1 MELNGDGRDGIR
13 LRPVEGVL
21 LRRARQF
28 LSVGA
33 SPSAPLI
40 AHVCQLPDPPPA
52 VAEHLAVTLFA
63 GCDDVRRLADG
74 RWELRTTP
82 SLVREEPAHLAPR
95 MSATSSLVR
104 DEPAHLAP
112 RTSATPSLVR
122 EEPATPAGG
131 PHVTTRRPRT
141 SSARGSIVSAADAQP
156 LSEQSWLVVD
166 VETTGTSPN
175 SGDRVTE
182 VAAVLVR
189 GGTVEPV
196 FQSLVNPERSIP
208 TFVSGLTGIT
218 HAMVRNAPTFREI
231 APTLAEVMRGH
242 VFVAHN
248 VMFDWRFLSAEFA
261 RCTGEILDGRR
272 LCTVRLARRLL
283 PQLPRRSLDHV
294 ADYYGVDIADRHRA
308 AGDALATAHV
318 LLGLL
323 RDAESRD
330 VTTWGALEALTRKGT
345 GAARRARRT
354 ALPHPVNKDT
364 TA

>member
-1 MELNGDGRDGIR
+1 MNDAQRDGIR
-13 LRPVEGVL
+13 LRPEEGVL
-21 LRRARQF
+21 MQRARQF
-28 LSVGA
+28 LRTGA

-52 VAEHLAVTLFA
+52 VAEHLAVTLLA

-74 RWELRTTP
+74 RWELRAAP
-82 SLVREEPAHLAPR
+82 ALVREEPSPLSP
-95 MSATSSLVR
+95 STT
-104 DEPAHLAP
+104 E
-112 RTSATPSLVR
+112 TPSLAR
-122 EEPATPAGG
+122 EELPPPFGQ
-131 PHVTTRRPRT
+131 PHVTTRRPRIGST
-141 SSARGSIVSAADAQP
+141 RGSIESTADAQP
-156 LSEQSWLVVD
+156 LCEQSWLVVD

-175 SGDRVTE
+175 GGDRVTE

-189 GGTVEPV
+189 GGKVEPV
-196 FQSLVNPERSIP
+196 FQSLVNPERAIP
-208 TFVSGLTGIT
+208 MFVSGLTGIT
-218 HAMVRNAPTFREI
+218 QAMVRNAPTFREI
-231 APTLAEVMRGH
+231 APALADVMRGH

-354 ALPHPVNKDT
+354 ALPHPVTKDT